1 MIAAAHGNRTRITAT
16 VHPASKPGAAAFLAL
31 PPTTISA
38 TAAKAVGMAM
48 AAGYDGVQLDWEG
61 LQIGSEAGFERFVA
75 ACAAALATRRQPH
88 PALLQNSTTTWSAPR
103 PTLSV
108 TVYAPKLVYKDFGP
122 YNLRTLSRLAD
133 QVFVMGY
140 DMAPVGVAV
149 GDGWKQVGAAP
160 ARLRETGCLGVTR
173 VTHRVARGVAMVAM
187 HGPPVGPIFLDL
199 Q

>member
-149 GDGWKQVGAAP
+149 GDAVGFAVGIGVGRAVGFQVGRAV
-160 ARLRETGCLGVTR
+160 GV
-173 VTHRVARGVAMVAM
+173 GVGALLCTTPKMTLNSKKRTDDN
-187 HGPPVGPIFLDL
+187 I
-199 Q
+199 